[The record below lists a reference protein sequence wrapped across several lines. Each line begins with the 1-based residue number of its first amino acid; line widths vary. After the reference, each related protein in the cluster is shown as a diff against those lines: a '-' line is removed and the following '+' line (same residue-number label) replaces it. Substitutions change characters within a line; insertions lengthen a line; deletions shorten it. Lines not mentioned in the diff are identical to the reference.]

1 MKRITR
7 NDTKNKRSIKLME
20 DLRNYLNEIET
31 SENEVICSDTCNKIF
46 SLVYQNKWILYNG
59 SSYNVKYLNQLGI
72 VFRRKLIELYETVDR
87 NSYSEIEV
95 WRFKFHFLFN

>member
-1 MKRITR
+1 M
-7 NDTKNKRSIKLME
+7 N
-20 DLRNYLNEIET
+20 IE
-31 SENEVICSDTCNKIF
+31 
-46 SLVYQNKWILYNG
+46 
-59 SSYNVKYLNQLGI
+59 KYLNQLGI